1 MHGLLN
7 LIKKPNML
15 SALFVAIS
23 VALVGIILPLL
34 GIFAQDT
41 YGRSLEQ
48 YIVSRN
54 PQNAGDV
61 ENLTIEYQRKQDRTF
76 L

>member
-1 MHGLLN
+1 MIG
-7 LIKKPNML
+7 
-15 SALFVAIS
+15 ALFVVLAIS
-23 VALVGIILPLL
+23 LVGIVLPLL
-34 GIFAQDT
+34 GLLAHDT

-48 YIVSRN
+48 YIISRN

-61 ENLTIEYQRKQDRTF
+61 ENLTIEYQRKQERNV